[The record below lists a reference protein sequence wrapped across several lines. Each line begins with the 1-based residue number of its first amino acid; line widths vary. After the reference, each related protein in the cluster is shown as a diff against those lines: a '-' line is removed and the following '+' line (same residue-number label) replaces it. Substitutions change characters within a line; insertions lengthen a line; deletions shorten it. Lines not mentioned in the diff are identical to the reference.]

1 MCLRQ
6 IHFEQ
11 IHTLYNLAKYT
22 FHGYFLPKG
31 SGCSP
36 LERGDN
42 DHWAGGLIS
51 SKEKQKYAQIFNLS
65 LNILFVFSMKS
76 LCEIWSFKMHNLSN
90 AFAHSRNTNKYYF
103 SHKEILITFQG
114 PKINKICTL
123 VPKVFKKRKAESLNC
138 SIAIWCK
145 ELNISPQRRI
155 AQKGKCKKEWRRGGR
170 KLGEITNTE
179 NEACRIDT
187 KQFQ

>member
-1 MCLRQ
+1 MCLGQIQFGQ
-6 IHFEQ
+6 IH
-11 IHTLYNLAKYT
+11 ICTLYNLAKYT

-42 DHWAGGLIS
+42 DHWAGGLTS

-123 VPKVFKKRKAESLNC
+123 APKVFKK
-138 SIAIWCK
+138 
-145 ELNISPQRRI
+145 
-155 AQKGKCKKEWRRGGR
+155 KCKKF
-170 KLGEITNTE
+170 KLLYCNLMQSPRVEHFS
-179 NEACRIDT
+179 T
-187 KQFQ
+187 KKNPTDGKV